1 MELKRDSRIEEDT
14 DQVLNTQPLRVIDHV
29 LSLLCCGKGHSSLTG
44 IKLLGDH
51 LQQWGYLPKEK
62 WEKKYPITRD
72 KIILLNWI
80 KEHISPKTFTVK
92 DALLEC
98 VGELK
103 LLEDKDL
110 SEIENFELNQA
121 MNILYD
127 IQQNTKRK
135 EDGSS
140 SHLMLEIKRM
150 NSSPQVSPKSPRKTV
165 NSNTETNFNQSP
177 IGHSMPTSSP
187 KSPLNNRKTGLEPR
201 SQQPNLLSKPQR
213 PGSQES
219 TTDSE
224 KSYLNLHREKRAQKQ
239 PSSEPG
245 HSNQIAGNSNIPVP
259 TQKSKK
265 QTHDKKIEQIDSIRK
280 ILFHL
285 MLRPSEDPR
294 RFRNITEAL
303 SHEMKKK
310 DIKSVLI
317 QHLHENQP
325 PFSLKH
331 IGFKDGGEWSLFLRT
346 DCPDALLAYA
356 TAQRYQLVLHVIH
369 IGTRGAEEIK
379 FYPHGQSQ
387 DNEDR
392 HVFLAYLVDNTFLP
406 LVPMEASD
414 FPTHVRSSD
423 EFQKCLTKIKNLE
436 KENKSLKMKLHAVEE
451 SIKDEELPSDHKVA
465 LSEHVSLRLRRNSN
479 NLEIDKL
486 RQQLHLIKT
495 KIEHHKR
502 A

>member
-187 KSPLNNRKTGLEPR
+187 KSPLNNRKTGVLEPR

-213 PGSQES
+213 PGS
-219 TTDSE
+219 
-224 KSYLNLHREKRAQKQ
+224 
-239 PSSEPG
+239 
-245 HSNQIAGNSNIPVP
+245 
-259 TQKSKK
+259 
-265 QTHDKKIEQIDSIRK
+265 
-280 ILFHL
+280 
-285 MLRPSEDPR
+285 
-294 RFRNITEAL
+294 
-303 SHEMKKK
+303 
-310 DIKSVLI
+310 
-317 QHLHENQP
+317 
-325 PFSLKH
+325 
-331 IGFKDGGEWSLFLRT
+331 
-346 DCPDALLAYA
+346 
-356 TAQRYQLVLHVIH
+356 
-369 IGTRGAEEIK
+369 
-379 FYPHGQSQ
+379 
-387 DNEDR
+387 
-392 HVFLAYLVDNTFLP
+392 
-406 LVPMEASD
+406 
-414 FPTHVRSSD
+414 
-423 EFQKCLTKIKNLE
+423 
-436 KENKSLKMKLHAVEE
+436 
-451 SIKDEELPSDHKVA
+451 
-465 LSEHVSLRLRRNSN
+465 
-479 NLEIDKL
+479 
-486 RQQLHLIKT
+486 
-495 KIEHHKR
+495 
-502 A
+502 